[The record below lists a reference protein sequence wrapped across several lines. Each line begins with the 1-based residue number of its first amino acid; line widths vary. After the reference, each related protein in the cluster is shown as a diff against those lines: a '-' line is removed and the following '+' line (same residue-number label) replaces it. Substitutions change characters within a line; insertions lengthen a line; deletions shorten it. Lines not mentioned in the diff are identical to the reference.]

1 MQNEEKSNQ
10 NGEKKKVTAA
20 GKREQQQS
28 RANIPGADQDPPKT
42 CGDAGISGLF
52 LLI

>member
-1 MQNEEKSNQ
+1 MKKKATKM
-10 NGEKKKVTAA
+10 EKKQKVTAA